1 MRPPAPVMHKALPV
15 LVFVVAAVAGHGC
28 SSPSPV
34 ANPADLIVTNAH
46 VYTVNPQQPRA
57 EAVAVRGGVIS
68 AVGTA
73 AEVDAQRG
81 PSTEVIDAA
90 GQVVLPGLTDT
101 HVHFIG
107 GAEGRQRVMLDDAT
121 TVEEIQRRVKAYAD
135 AHPDAPWILGGGW
148 YYSVFGE
155 AALPDRRL
163 LDAVVADRPVFLMA
177 YDFHSS
183 WANSKALELAGITAR
198 TPDPVNGA
206 IVRDP
211 RTRAATGALKETA
224 GGLIEKAIPP
234 TTREQR
240 LEALRQG
247 IRYANAFGLT
257 RVHSAGGDAE
267 VLDLFAALRA
277 ENALT
282 LRLLVAPNVQP
293 PAATPD
299 VVTSIETLRTA
310 HHDAFLDVGA
320 VKFMLDGVIEAHT
333 ASVLEPYADA
343 PESRGTLNWDPSAY
357 AAAVADFDRRG
368 FQIFTHAIGD
378 RAIRVA
384 LDAYEAAAP
393 GPGRADRRFRV
404 EHIESP
410 AAADIPRFGA
420 LGVIASMQPLHA
432 TPGDNNLNVW
442 SKAIGPERA
451 SRAWPWQ
458 RLASGGA
465 RLALGSDWPVVTL
478 DPWQGL
484 RMLRLRQTLDG
495 KPPGGWLPDERV
507 SIEAAVRGYTID
519 AAFAGRLEKTEGSLE
534 TGKVGDLVILSQDI
548 FAVAPDQLAKTTA
561 VVTVVGGRVVHDARR

>member
-1 MRPPAPVMHKALPV
+1 MRPQGIPMRNVPLLFV
-15 LVFVVAAVAGHGC
+15 LVTALAFHGC
-28 SSPSPV
+28 ASPPV
-34 ANPADLIVTNAH
+34 ADPADLIVTNAD
-46 VYTVNPQQPRA
+46 VYTVNSQQPRA
-57 EAVAVRGGVIS
+57 KAVAVRGGVIS

-73 AEVDAQRG
+73 AEVDALRG
-81 PSTEVIDAA
+81 PSTQVIDA
-90 GQVVLPGLTDT
+90 GGRVVIPGLTDT

-163 LDAVVADRPVFLMA
+163 LDAVVADRPVFLWA

-183 WANSKALELAGITAR
+183 WANSKALELAGISDR
-198 TPDPVNGA
+198 TPDPTNGA

-211 RTRAATGALKETA
+211 RTRVATGALKETA
-224 GGLIEKAIPP
+224 GGLIGRAIPP
-234 TTREQR
+234 ATREQR
-240 LEALRQG
+240 LDALRQG
-247 IRYANAFGLT
+247 IRYANAFGVT

-282 LRLLVAPNVQP
+282 LRLLIAPNVNP
-293 PAATPD
+293 PAATPE
-299 VVTSIETLRTA
+299 VVANVEALRTA
-310 HHDAFLDVGA
+310 HHDAWLGVGA

-393 GPGRADRRFRV
+393 APARADKRFRV

-442 SKAIGPERA
+442 SKAIGPDRA
-451 SRAWPWQ
+451 ARAWPWQ
-458 RLASGGA
+458 RLAASGA
-465 RLALGSDWPVVTL
+465 RLAFGSDWPVVTL

-495 KPPGGWLPDERV
+495 KPPGGWLPDERL
-507 SIEAAVRGYTID
+507 SIEAAVRGYTLD
-519 AAFAGRLEKTEGSLE
+519 AAHAGRLEKTEGSLE
-534 TGKVGDLVILSQDI
+534 PGKVGDLVILSQDI
-548 FAVAPDQLAKTTA
+548 FAVPADQLAKTTA
-561 VVTVVGGRVVHDARR
+561 IVTMVGGRVVHDARR

>member
-1 MRPPAPVMHKALPV
+1 MRNVPLLFV
-15 LVFVVAAVAGHGC
+15 LVTALAFHGC
-28 SSPSPV
+28 ASPPV
-34 ANPADLIVTNAH
+34 ADPADLIVTNAD
-46 VYTVNPQQPRA
+46 VYTVNSQQPRA
-57 EAVAVRGGVIS
+57 KAVAVRGGVIS

-73 AEVDAQRG
+73 AEVDALRG
-81 PSTEVIDAA
+81 PSTQVIDA
-90 GQVVLPGLTDT
+90 GGRVVIPGLTDT

-163 LDAVVADRPVFLMA
+163 LDAVVADRPVFLWA

-183 WANSKALELAGITAR
+183 WANSKALELAGISDR
-198 TPDPVNGA
+198 TPDPTNGA

-211 RTRAATGALKETA
+211 RTRVATGALKETA
-224 GGLIEKAIPP
+224 GGLIGRAIPP
-234 TTREQR
+234 ATREQR
-240 LEALRQG
+240 LDALRQG
-247 IRYANAFGLT
+247 IRYANAFGVT

-282 LRLLVAPNVQP
+282 LRLLIAPNVNP
-293 PAATPD
+293 PAATPE
-299 VVTSIETLRTA
+299 VVANVEALRTA
-310 HHDAFLDVGA
+310 HHDAWLGVGA

-393 GPGRADRRFRV
+393 APARADKRFRV

-442 SKAIGPERA
+442 SKAIGPDRA
-451 SRAWPWQ
+451 ARAWPWQ
-458 RLASGGA
+458 RLAASGA
-465 RLALGSDWPVVTL
+465 QLAFGSDWPVVTL

-495 KPPGGWLPDERV
+495 KPPGGWLPDERL
-507 SIEAAVRGYTID
+507 SIEAAVRGYTLD
-519 AAFAGRLEKTEGSLE
+519 AAYAGRLEKTEGSLE
-534 TGKVGDLVILSQDI
+534 PGKVGDLVILSQDI
-548 FAVAPDQLAKTTA
+548 FAVPADQLAKTTA
-561 VVTVVGGRVVHDARR
+561 IVTMVGGRVVHDARR